1 MQLKSKPLPN
11 YPSKPK
17 NVDVQGRAGIM
28 RNLQAR
34 GQQQE
39 KRRKVQERRRCVL
52 ARLEVPNNIRIN
64 HTRSYTPGGDWMD
77 RDSRAR
83 LG

>member
-1 MQLKSKPLPN
+1 MQRKSKPVKLPAR
-11 YPSKPK
+11 KPK
-17 NVDVQGRAGIM
+17 PVDTAGWAEMMRDLQERGRKV
-28 RNLQAR
+28 
-34 GQQQE
+34 E
-39 KRRKVQERRRCVL
+39 ERRKAQERKRGIL
-52 ARLEVPNNIRIN
+52 ARLEVPGNIRIN